1 MILKSHCYP
10 SNQNYAFTSNKS
22 YFNTKFSQV
31 NDTVFETKFSKVND
45 TVFDTKF
52 SKVNNVVF
60 DTKFSQVNDV
70 IFDTKFSQVGAI
82 AEIYEQDLIIYDGGS
97 VEGWEDELPNEKI

>member
-22 YFNTKFSQV
+22 YFNTKFS
-31 NDTVFETKFSKVND
+31 KVND
-45 TVFDTKF
+45 
-52 SKVNNVVF
+52 VVF
-60 DTKFSQVNDV
+60 N
-70 IFDTKFSQVGAI
+70 TKFSQVGAI

-97 VEGWEDELPNEKI
+97 VEGWEDELPDEKI

>member
-22 YFNTKFSQV
+22 YFNTKFS
-31 NDTVFETKFSKVND
+31 KVND
-45 TVFDTKF
+45 IV
-52 SKVNNVVF
+52 
-60 DTKFSQVNDV
+60 
-70 IFDTKFSQVGAI
+70 FDTKFSQVGAI

-97 VEGWEDELPNEKI
+97 VEGWEDELPDEKI

>member
-1 MILKSHCYP
+1 MISKSHYP
-10 SNQNYAFTSNKS
+10 SSQNYAFTSNKS
-22 YFNTKFSQV
+22 HF
-31 NDTVFETKFSKVND
+31 DTKFSKVND

-52 SKVNNVVF
+52 SKVNDVV
-60 DTKFSQVNDV
+60 
-70 IFDTKFSQVGAI
+70 FDTKFSQVGAI

>member
-1 MILKSHCYP
+1 MILKSHYCP
-10 SNQNYAFTSNKS
+10 SGQNYAFTSNKS
-22 YFNTKFSQV
+22 YFNTKFS
-31 NDTVFETKFSKVND
+31 K
-45 TVFDTKF
+45 
-52 SKVNNVVF
+52 
-60 DTKFSQVNDV
+60 VNDV

>member
-1 MILKSHCYP
+1 MILKSHYHYP
-10 SNQNYAFTSNKS
+10 PNQNHAFSSNKS
-22 YFNTKFSQV
+22 YFNTKFS
-31 NDTVFETKFSKVND
+31 K
-45 TVFDTKF
+45 
-52 SKVNNVVF
+52 
-60 DTKFSQVNDV
+60 VNDV

>member
-22 YFNTKFSQV
+22 YFNTKFS
-31 NDTVFETKFSKVND
+31 KVND
-45 TVFDTKF
+45 
-52 SKVNNVVF
+52 VVF
-60 DTKFSQVNDV
+60 N
-70 IFDTKFSQVGAI
+70 TKFSQVGAI

>member
-22 YFNTKFSQV
+22 YFNTKFS
-31 NDTVFETKFSKVND
+31 K
-45 TVFDTKF
+45 
-52 SKVNNVVF
+52 
-60 DTKFSQVNDV
+60 VNDV
-70 IFDTKFSQVGAI
+70 IFNTKFSQVGAI

>member
-10 SNQNYAFTSNKS
+10 SNQNYAFASNKS
-22 YFNTKFSQV
+22 YFNTKFS
-31 NDTVFETKFSKVND
+31 KVND
-45 TVFDTKF
+45 A
-52 SKVNNVVF
+52 
-60 DTKFSQVNDV
+60 

-97 VEGWEDELPNEKI
+97 VEGWEDELPDEKI

>member
-1 MILKSHCYP
+1 MILKSHCHYP
-10 SNQNYAFTSNKS
+10 SDQNHAFSSNKS
-22 YFNTKFSQV
+22 YFNTKFS
-31 NDTVFETKFSKVND
+31 
-45 TVFDTKF
+45 
-52 SKVNNVVF
+52 KVNN
-60 DTKFSQVNDV
+60 V